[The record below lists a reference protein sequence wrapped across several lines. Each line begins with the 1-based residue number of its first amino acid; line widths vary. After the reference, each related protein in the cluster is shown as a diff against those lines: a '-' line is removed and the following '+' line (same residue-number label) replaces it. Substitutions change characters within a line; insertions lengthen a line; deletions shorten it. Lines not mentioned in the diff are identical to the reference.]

1 MLLPFL
7 DAGLSA
13 ITDSQTTGLY
23 DYPTHSYNVFTE
35 PGACDYTSTPHTWT
49 HSTPVDPTAVD
60 APYTSYQVDG
70 GSTQLYDARGVY
82 DNVLAQ
88 PDSPVYDSSPQTWT
102 HSEPVDPCSFDAPYS
117 SYAVTD
123 TGVSLAD
130 APAAPAQ
137 LDYPGVY
144 DNVLAEPDSPV
155 YDSSPHVWT
164 HTTPVDPTTFDPPYD
179 AYAVAPGAEGAGT
192 SKLGFIGGSGIEGG
206 QGNSDSIY
214 GSHDDHSTYGVGGGG
229 WQGPGNGEAPGD
241 LWNPAVGTHSGM
253 SPSQQLAVPIV
264 VSGVQGKGALQA
276 ISEEKEEV
284 CHGGEGKVSRASP
297 GHVMLMGHA
306 MIFGA
311 LSATKEVVDSG
322 FSLSWNKSFR
332 NNSTQACQ
340 AVTPVGGYLLK
351 THILKA

>member
-1 MLLPFL
+1 MPWILRKRGVCAVLSSLIARFYSVSLLL
-7 DAGLSA
+7 YY
-13 ITDSQTTGLY
+13 QGLY

-70 GSTQLYDARGVY
+70 GSTQLYDARGAYTPTKTHTPKHTWHAQDRVVSPGVLSHNAGLLRVLKYYVLFYTGVY

-144 DNVLAEPDSPV
+144 DNVLAEPDSVCARVALV
-155 YDSSPHVWT
+155 YVRYMCMR
-164 HTTPVDPTTFDPPYD
+164 V
-179 AYAVAPGAEGAGT
+179 VC
-192 SKLGFIGGSGIEGG
+192 
-206 QGNSDSIY
+206 Y
-214 GSHDDHSTYGVGGGG
+214 GSFESASV
-229 WQGPGNGEAPGD
+229 
-241 LWNPAVGTHSGM
+241 L
-253 SPSQQLAVPIV
+253 
-264 VSGVQGKGALQA
+264 VSVY
-276 ISEEKEEV
+276 
-284 CHGGEGKVSRASP
+284 VS
-297 GHVMLMGHA
+297 
-306 MIFGA
+306 
-311 LSATKEVVDSG
+311 
-322 FSLSWNKSFR
+322 
-332 NNSTQACQ
+332 
-340 AVTPVGGYLLK
+340 
-351 THILKA
+351 HI